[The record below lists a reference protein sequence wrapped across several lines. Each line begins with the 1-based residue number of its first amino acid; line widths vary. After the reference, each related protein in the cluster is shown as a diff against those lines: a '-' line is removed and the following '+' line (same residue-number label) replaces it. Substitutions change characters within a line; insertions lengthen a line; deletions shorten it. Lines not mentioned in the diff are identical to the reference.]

1 MLNKIRNRQ
10 GFTLIELLI
19 VVAIIGIL
27 AAVAIPQFAAYRIRG
42 FNAAANSDV
51 RNAGTAQEALFA
63 DSQGYGSINGMAAPG
78 AAAPTLAPADTVAAA
93 GPFTGPQNGATTT
106 AAGTF
111 MHNAQGAIPFSLSN
125 MVTIAG
131 TNTITAAPIM
141 GTSYVVVAKH
151 NQGDT
156 CFGRDS
162 DSTSN
167 YRAAYTIAGGV
178 TALAATDV
186 PAAVIDAIEFGDT
199 ANPATTG
206 QCGPWA
212 VQ

>member
-1 MLNKIRNRQ
+1 MLNKLRNKQ

-27 AAVAIPQFAAYRIRG
+27 AAIAIPQFAAYRIRG

-63 DSQGYGSINGMAAPG
+63 DSQGYGSIVNAL
-78 AAAPTLAPADTVAAA
+78 LAPAASTAAPPA
-93 GPFTGPQNGATTT
+93 VQGPLNGATTAVT
-106 AAGTF
+106 GTQ
-111 MHNAQGAIPFSLSN
+111 MQNGQGAIPFSLSN

-131 TNTITAAPIM
+131 KNTLTLVAPIQ
-141 GTSYVVVAKH
+141 GTSYVIAAKH

-167 YRAAYTIAGGV
+167 YRAPYLIAAATPPV
-178 TALAATDV
+178 TALVAGDV
-186 PAAVIDAIEFGDT
+186 PAAVINAIELTG
-199 ANPATTG
+199 NTG
-206 QCGPWA
+206 QCRGWI

>member
-1 MLNKIRNRQ
+1 MKKIQ
-10 GFTLIELLI
+10 KGFTLIELMI

-27 AAVAIPQFAAYRIRG
+27 AAVAIPQFAAYRTRG

-63 DSQGYGSINGMAAPG
+63 DSQGYGSIDGMAAP
-78 AAAPTLAPADTVAAA
+78 AAAVPLLAPADTVAAA
-93 GPFTGPQNGATTT
+93 GPFTGPQNGATVN

-111 MHNAQGAIPFSLSN
+111 IHNAQGAIPFSLSN
-125 MVTIAG
+125 MVAVAG

-141 GTSYVVVAKH
+141 GTSYVIVAKH

-167 YRAAYTIAGGV
+167 YRAAYTIVGGV
-178 TALAATDV
+178 TNLVAGDV
-186 PAAVIDAIEFGDT
+186 PAAVIDTIDIDT
-199 ANPATTG
+199 ATTSG

>member
-27 AAVAIPQFAAYRIRG
+27 AAVAIPQFAAYRTRG

-63 DSQGYGSINGMAAPG
+63 DSQGYGSIDNAV
-78 AAAPTLAPADTVAAA
+78 LAPADTVAASA
-93 GPFTGPQNGATTT
+93 VETGPLNGATVGV
-106 AAGTF
+106 AGTF
-111 MHNAQGAIPFSLSN
+111 IHNAQGAIPFSLSN
-125 MVTIAG
+125 MVSIAG

-141 GTSYVVVAKH
+141 GTSYVIVAKH

-167 YRAAYTIAGGV
+167 YRGAYTIAGGV
-178 TALAATDV
+178 TTLVAGDV
-186 PAAVIDAIEFGDT
+186 PAAVIDAIEL
-199 ANPATTG
+199 TG
-206 QCGPWA
+206 TVGACGPWV